1 MLKIIIT
8 ISLLFVFTTQV
19 NAQLELKNTPEKKIE
34 RLTEHQ
40 SNYYDKGDY
49 EKFKLYTDSILQI
62 ARKNNLK
69 EIEIDAIIRLGVY
82 YKKKAEYDE
91 ALSYYLKALE
101 KSKTIPDTFKKQT
114 VILINAGNIYNVIKD
129 TTRAKASFTE
139 ALGYIQKHK
148 GPDIYKMACYI
159 GLGGVASV
167 KKEYE
172 KSLDYHLKA
181 KEIGEKLNRDDII
194 IAALNNMA
202 DNYLNLE
209 KYNNSL
215 ESSEKA
221 LRLYTNKQSLER
233 RALSLFLKGAAL
245 LKLKKYDEGILALQM
260 AQGIAFTNEYQSIQM
275 DTHRKL
281 AEAFEEK
288 GDLKRANIELK
299 QYKKYK
305 ELYLKTLS
313 KTDRVLIEQELAE
326 KEEVLAR
333 LNNDITKLSSE
344 KKYYLVLGLICIF
357 VLSGILL
364 FYVKRNKLTK
374 LEAIQL
380 KEDRL
385 LLKNENEALKTKI
398 YKLAEQNTSPSNS
411 KENNATSYQK
421 SSLSQEDRELYL
433 KRILE
438 YMETE
443 KPFLDMDIKQSD
455 IAENLSM
462 TVHQFSEVLNVSLK
476 KNFNN
481 FINLYRINE
490 AKKMMKKPEYENY
503 KILAIA
509 YEAGFNSKTSFNRVF
524 KQLVGQTPS
533 EYKQQ
538 FG

>member
-1 MLKIIIT
+1 MLKNTVFI
-8 ISLLFVFTTQV
+8 LFLFVLGVRV
-19 NAQLELKNTPEKKIE
+19 NAQISAKNTPQEEVE
-34 RLTEHQ
+34 RLTSFQ
-40 SNYYDKGDY
+40 DKYYKKGDY
-49 EKFKLYTDSILQI
+49 EKFKLYTDSILHI
-62 ARKNNLK
+62 AKTNDFK
-69 EIEIDAIIRLGVY
+69 EIEIDAVIRLGVY

-101 KSKTIPDTFKKQT
+101 KSKTIPDSYKKQT

-148 GPDIYKMACYI
+148 GPDIYKMACYV
-159 GLGGVASV
+159 GLGGVTSIN
-167 KKEYE
+167 KQYE

-181 KEIGEKLNRDDII
+181 KEIGEKLKRDDII

-209 KYNNSL
+209 KYNSSL

-221 LRLYTNKQSLER
+221 LRLYTNEQSLER

-245 LKLKKYDEGILALQM
+245 LKLKKYDEGIVALQM

-288 GDLKRANIELK
+288 GDLQRANIELK